1 MTHTVLKIGG
11 SLIAVSKDLITCLVN
26 AQLDVLIV
34 PGGGPFAETV
44 RRYSDRINATAAH
57 WMAIL
62 AMNQYAFYLAAPE
75 ASMVED
81 TNALERGISILLPFK
96 MLYESDPLP
105 HSWNATSDSVAGWV
119 AHQLNANL
127 VIATDVEGIILA
139 KKLVA
144 LVEAPEL
151 KEETCVD
158 AFLPRILEMHNL
170 NCTIVNGQDFQRV
183 LDAIQGRKTIGTTI
197 IGRK

>member
-11 SLIAVSKDLITCLVN
+11 SLIAVSKDLITCLLD
-26 AQLDVLIV
+26 AQLDVLVV
-34 PGGGPFAETV
+34 PGGGPFADTV
-44 RRYSDRINATAAH
+44 RRYSDRINATTTH

-62 AMNQYAFYLAAPE
+62 AMNQYAFYLTAPG
-75 ASMVED
+75 ANMVED
-81 TNALERGISILLPFK
+81 TNALQRGINILLPFK

-105 HSWNATSDSVAGWV
+105 HSWNATSDSIAGWV
-119 AHQLNANL
+119 AHYLNANL
-127 VIATDVEGIILA
+127 VIATDVDGIIFA

-144 LVEAPEL
+144 HVEAPEL

-158 AFLPRILEMHNL
+158 ALLPRLLEMLNL
-170 NCTIVNGQDFQRV
+170 DCTVVNGQHFQRV
-183 LDAIQGRKTIGTTI
+183 LDAIQGHETIGTTI

>member
-81 TNALERGISILLPFK
+81 TNALQRGISILLPFK

>member
-81 TNALERGISILLPFK
+81 TNALQRGISILLPFK

-144 LVEAPEL
+144 LVSAPEL